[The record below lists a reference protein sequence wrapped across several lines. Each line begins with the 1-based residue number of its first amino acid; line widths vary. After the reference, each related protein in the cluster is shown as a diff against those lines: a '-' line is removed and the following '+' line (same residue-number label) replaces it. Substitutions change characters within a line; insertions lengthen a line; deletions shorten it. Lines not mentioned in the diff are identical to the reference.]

1 MTPLGDRQEQI
12 LRKRDCKLIDM
23 EHRVS
28 DIFVIYWLSSG
39 KTTLRL
45 NSFNLFRSRR
55 TKAITI
61 KNLMRSSKDLHM
73 TLFQLKTED
82 CQEKQDLKKAVRQV
96 QARRRFFQL
105 LDNGSPLQGSL
116 CKGVFLLDVY
126 VSFTKISVLT

>member
-82 CQEKQDLKKAVRQV
+82 CQEKQDLKKLSGRYKHVADSFSFSIMDLPCKVV
-96 QARRRFFQL
+96 FAKEYFYWMFMF
-105 LDNGSPLQGSL
+105 PLP
-116 CKGVFLLDVY
+116 KYHF
-126 VSFTKISVLT
+126 